1 MKKQMKNL
9 CILWTHWFG
18 LGRALKT
25 IEKRWENSLL
35 LLLPLLAFE
44 FPWSDA
50 ENAKLKYLSW
60 ILHCPRRPC
69 RLVLYKYRT
78 ISPTSHTH
86 THPQRWIW
94 NRNRNRNRHLPSACA
109 LTRSL
114 HSFMHSLMHL
124 FILMSSQPRSPPLLP
139 ARTHWYSLR
148 LRLLSRDSLWLQ
160 NIGLN
165 PSIVAEEEEEEEGTL
180 NSRFDCTLRWAGHEA
195 ELIMQCS
202 SSCLRFLAQKRRGN
216 RAVSTFA

>member
-1 MKKQMKNL
+1 MKNL
-9 CILWTHWFG
+9 RILWTHWFG

-86 THPQRWIW
+86 THPQKWIW

-124 FILMSSQPRSPPLLP
+124 FILMSFPTTLSPP
-139 ARTHWYSLR
+139 AACSNSLI
-148 LRLLSRDSLWLQ
+148 LIAAATLEPWQLMASEYWLKPVDSGRRRRRRRHFKLTLWLH
-160 NIGLN
+160 
-165 PSIVAEEEEEEEGTL
+165 STL
-180 NSRFDCTLRWAGHEA
+180 GRTWSWINYAMLVVLS
-195 ELIMQCS
+195 
-202 SSCLRFLAQKRRGN
+202 
-216 RAVSTFA
+216 